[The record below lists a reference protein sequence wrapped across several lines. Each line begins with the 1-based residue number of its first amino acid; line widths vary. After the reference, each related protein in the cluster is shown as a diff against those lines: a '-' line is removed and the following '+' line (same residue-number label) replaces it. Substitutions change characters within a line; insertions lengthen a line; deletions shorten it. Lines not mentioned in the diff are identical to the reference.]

1 MTLWLTKKDINQEGK
16 IGKVEKSERNNKS
29 P

>member
-1 MTLWLTKKDINQEGK
+1 MTLWLTKKDINQEGE